1 MYTVYIVL
9 TRGRVPPTD
18 QCSINALTIYTL
30 TIYSRTIYTLT
41 IYSRTI
47 DTLTMCTHNVTA
59 KTSVGY
65 L

>member
-41 IYSRTI
+41 
-47 DTLTMCTHNVTA
+47 MCTHNVTA
-59 KTSVGY
+59 KTRVGY